1 MTFDLYIMLKKI
13 FFLLIYIFTWVVFF
27 EVARVFFLL
36 STMDYAKE
44 TPSSL
49 VLQSL
54 WYGLKMDLSMA
65 AYLTALVCVFVI
77 TSLFIPFFRK
87 KWIYLIYTGI
97 ILFIQLLLII
107 TDVESFKAWGTRI
120 DSTPLKFLSSPK
132 EAWASISH
140 LPLVL
145 IFIGLIVVYLF
156 LFWIFRKII
165 SRSIVLLENSK
176 YRFVQ
181 ALLILLFTGSLII
194 PIRGGFQ
201 LSPLN
206 QSSVYFCNSQYAN
219 NAAINPSW
227 NFMFSAI
234 QRGQLND
241 HLYQYMGNEEVDA
254 IVDPLFDGQGKVEQ
268 VINDSSLVKTNVI
281 VIIWE
286 SFTEKVL
293 NKNIDGKPVIKFFPI
308 LMKEGIY
315 FSNCYS
321 SGDRTDKGIGA
332 ILSGYPALPKG
343 SIVNYPEKTAK
354 LPGLGD
360 LFFQNGYSTQFY
372 YGGEPE
378 FMNIKSYLN
387 AQKFQ
392 QLITKSDFKEID
404 MNSKWGAHDDAVM
417 RKLVSDIP
425 QMKQPFFA
433 SWLTLSSHEPF
444 ETPVPTVFNG
454 NDKETKFLNSLHYT
468 DSVVYSLI
476 NELKKMPSWQNT
488 IVIISADHGHY
499 LPVTGKRADDY
510 RIPILWLG
518 GALKKQNVVIGKT
531 IDQLDMAGSLTQ
543 QLHFKTD
550 PFPFGKNVF
559 DSTSKHWA
567 FFTYNDG
574 IGFVTDSSRLLFDNT
589 GKRTVFEEGKTN
601 KEHERI
607 AKALMQKLYTD
618 FLRR

>member
-1 MTFDLYIMLKKI
+1 
-13 FFLLIYIFTWVVFF
+13 
-27 EVARVFFLL
+27 
-36 STMDYAKE
+36 MDYAKE

-254 IVDPLFDGQGKVEQ
+254 IVNPLLDGQGKVEQ

>member
-1 MTFDLYIMLKKI
+1 M
-13 FFLLIYIFTWVVFF
+13 
-27 EVARVFFLL
+27 E
-36 STMDYAKE
+36 YAKE
-44 TPSSL
+44 TPSSF

-54 WYGLKMDLSMA
+54 WFGLKMDLSMA
-65 AYLTALVCVFVI
+65 AYLTALVCVFVLAA
-77 TSLFIPFFRK
+77 LFIPFFRK
-87 KWIYLIYTGI
+87 KWMYLIYTGI

-107 TDVESFKAWGTRI
+107 TDSESYKAWGTRI
-120 DSTPLKFLSSPK
+120 DSTPLKFLSTPK
-132 EAWASISH
+132 EAWASINH
-140 LPLVL
+140 LPIVL
-145 IFIGLIVVYLF
+145 IIIGLVVVYIL
-156 LFWIFRKII
+156 LFWLFRKII

-181 ALLILLFTGSLII
+181 LLLILLFTGSLII

-206 QSSVYFCNSQYAN
+206 QSSVYFCNNQYAN
-219 NAAINPSW
+219 NAAVNPSW
-227 NFMFSAI
+227 NFIFSVI

-241 HLYQYMGNEEVDA
+241 HLYQYMRNDEVDA
-254 IVDPLFDGQGKVEQ
+254 YVNPLFDSKGKVEQ
-268 VINDSSLVKTNVI
+268 IIDDSSSVNTNVI

-293 NKNIDGKPVIKFFPI
+293 NKSIDGKPVLNFFHE

-332 ILSGYPALPKG
+332 VLSGYPALPKG

-354 LPGLGD
+354 LQGLGNV
-360 LFFQNGYSTQFY
+360 FSENGYSTQFY
-372 YGGEPE
+372 YGGESE

-387 AQKFQ
+387 GQKFQ
-392 QLITKSDFKEID
+392 QLITKENFKDAD
-404 MNSKWGAHDDAVM
+404 MNSKWGAHDDVVV
-417 RKLVSDIP
+417 KKIVNDIP
-425 QMKQPFFA
+425 KKKAPFFTT
-433 SWLTLSSHEPF
+433 WLTLSSHEPF
-444 ETPVPTVFNG
+444 ETPVKTVFNG

-468 DSVVYSLI
+468 DSIVYSFI
-476 NELKKMPSWQNT
+476 NELKKMPSWENT

-518 GALKKQNVVIGKT
+518 GALKKQNIIIDKT
-531 IDQLDMAGSLTQ
+531 VSQLDMAGSLAQ

-550 PFPFGKNVF
+550 SFTFGKNVF
-559 DSTSKHWA
+559 DSTSNHWA

-574 IGFVTDSSRLLFDNT
+574 IGFVTDSSRTLFDNA
-589 GKRTVFEEGKTN
+589 GKRIVFEEGKST
-601 KEHERI
+601 KEHEII
-607 AKALMQKLYTD
+607 AKALMQKVYND
-618 FLRR
+618 FLKR